1 MSCYID
7 VLNFYLEENGHK
19 DLIYNDDDIEMLLE
33 YGIDNKTQKS
43 MITIGL
49 SRATII
55 NLFDIKTESEE
66 YLLDNIEMDEKQVL
80 KWLNSN
86 ISYIKSNDK
95 IPELLI
101 EEIDNVL
108 FKYKSAIN

>member
-49 SRATII
+49 SGATII

>member
-1 MSCYID
+1 M
-7 VLNFYLEENGHK
+7 NFYLEQNGHN

-43 MITIGL
+43 MITLGL

-55 NLFDIKTESEE
+55 KLFEIVTEAEE
-66 YLLDNIEMDEKQVL
+66 FLLDNIDMDEMQVL
-80 KWLNSN
+80 KWLNTN
-86 ISYIKSNDK
+86 IQYIKSNKK

-101 EEIDNVL
+101 EEIDNILV
-108 FKYKSAIN
+108 KYKSVLI